1 MVLEQP
7 VHEDDVRPEELLA
20 PRDVLAQD
28 RPVMDDELEVEVVD
42 VPAGVARARRRLA
55 HVAPSPT
62 EAEVAP
68 LDRVEQQRPIDP
80 LRDRVGQGGVAL
92 KLGEPEAGV
101 QSADDRVHEV
111 GEDVLRVVEF
121 DTGEVARV
129 PGDVGD
135 EQAGR
140 LDGHRWDATVRVRP
154 GGA

>member
-80 LRDRVGQGGVAL
+80 LRDRAGQGGVAL
-92 KLGEPEAGV
+92 KLGEPKAGV
-101 QSADDRVHEV
+101 QSADGGNGRRRHRPGALAGFYADWVLDLDSIDV
-111 GEDVLRVVEF
+111 GEI
-121 DTGEVARV
+121 
-129 PGDVGD
+129 
-135 EQAGR
+135 
-140 LDGHRWDATVRVRP
+140 ATAMADQTDYDHLIY
-154 GGA
+154 G